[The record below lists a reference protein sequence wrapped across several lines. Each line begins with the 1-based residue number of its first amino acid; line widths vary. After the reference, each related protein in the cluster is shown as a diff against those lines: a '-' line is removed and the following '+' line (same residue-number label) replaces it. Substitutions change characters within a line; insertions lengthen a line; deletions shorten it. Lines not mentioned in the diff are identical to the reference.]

1 MHLMCALKLA
11 HEVCSHRVV
20 VVVVVVSVV
29 FFAVRVQSIHV
40 SYKILL
46 KIVRFNKYTR
56 QR

>member
-11 HEVCSHRVV
+11 HGVCSHRV